1 MTGNIN
7 PGQPA
12 EDATAEQRPRSK
24 YARTPTEY
32 VVHLLIQGGHRE
44 EVRFA
49 SIQDFQKWYS
59 GELVPKSGTHD
70 FITVPIKNVQGEYM
84 VIRPSSVIGIRV
96 EPVFSTSVE
105 RY

>member
-1 MTGNIN
+1 MTGNVN
-7 PGQPA
+7 PTA
-12 EDATAEQRPRSK
+12 NSATAGEARKSR

-32 VVHLLIQGGHRE
+32 VIHLLIQGGHRE

-59 GELVPKSGTHD
+59 SELVPKATSND

-84 VIRPSSVIGIRV
+84 VLRPSSVLGIRV
-96 EPVFSTSVE
+96 EPVYSSSVE